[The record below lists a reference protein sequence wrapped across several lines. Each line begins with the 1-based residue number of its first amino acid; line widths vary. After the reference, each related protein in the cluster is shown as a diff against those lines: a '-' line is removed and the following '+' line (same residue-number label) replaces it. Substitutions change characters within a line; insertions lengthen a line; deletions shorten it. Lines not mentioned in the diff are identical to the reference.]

1 MAEGGN
7 PSSGRA
13 FGSVWLGPLVSRIA
27 RPGLQRVGSGL
38 GALAAEWPAIVGPEL
53 ALVTRPH
60 RLSGASP
67 QTLTIACDGKVAM
80 ELRHLEPQLIER
92 INQFAST
99 RVGAIGYRNEPAPAR
114 PAPATHRAG
123 KGETTDFACS
133 DIQDPALRAT
143 MVALHRAIHD

>member
-1 MAEGGN
+1 M
-7 PSSGRA
+7 
-13 FGSVWLGPLVSRIA
+13 LVSRIA

-53 ALVTRPH
+53 AAVTRPH
-60 RLSGASP
+60 RLSGGTP

-92 INQFAST
+92 INQFAAT
-99 RVGAIGYRNEPAPAR
+99 RVGGIGYRNEPAK
-114 PAPATHRAG
+114 PAPAPPAPKAGRAA
-123 KGETTDFACS
+123 KAEFAGS

>member
-1 MAEGGN
+1 MADTGN
-7 PSSGRA
+7 PNAGRA
-13 FGSVWLGPLVSRIA
+13 HGSVWLGPLVSRIA

-60 RLSGASP
+60 RLSGTAP

-92 INQFAST
+92 INHFAST
-99 RVGAIGYRNEPAPAR
+99 RVGGIGYRNEPAKPR
-114 PAPATHRAG
+114 PAPAAPKARRGATA
-123 KGETTDFACS
+123 EFACS
-133 DIQDPALRAT
+133 DIKDPELRAT
-143 MVALHRAIHD
+143 MVALYRAISD